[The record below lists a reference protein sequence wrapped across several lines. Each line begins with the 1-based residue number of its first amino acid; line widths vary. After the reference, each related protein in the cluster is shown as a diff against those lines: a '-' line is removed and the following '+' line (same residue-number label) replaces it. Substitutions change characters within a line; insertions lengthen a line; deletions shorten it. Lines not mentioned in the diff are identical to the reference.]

1 MDSNSVPHFYF
12 CCHYL
17 YLTQQLCLLLQ
28 FVPVKYHWETSLVA
42 QTVKR
47 LPTVSEAQVQS
58 LGREDLLEKEMAT
71 RFSIF
76 AWKILWTE
84 EPGRLQSMGSQSRTR
99 GTSLSLSFTFWIPLK
114 CLFTMSC
121 LCTVQALKE
130 VFFFSTL
137 MNILASSQEPVI
149 KSSVINKARNNHN
162 LYGIFISVNS
172 VQFSHSVMSNSL
184 WPHGLRH
191 GRPHCPSPT
200 PGFYSNSCPLS
211 RWCHPTIILSW

>member
-47 LPTVSEAQVQS
+47 LPTVWEAQVQS

-84 EPGRLQSMGSQSRTR
+84 EPGRLQSMGSQKV
-99 GTSLSLSFTFWIPLK
+99 GHDWVTSEIISWAIFEIISWAIFPGGSDGKASAYNAGGPGSIPGSGRSPGEGNGNPLQY
-114 CLFTMSC
+114 SC
-121 LCTVQALKE
+121 LENPMDGGAC
-130 VFFFSTL
+130 
-137 MNILASSQEPVI
+137 
-149 KSSVINKARNNHN
+149 
-162 LYGIFISVNS
+162 
-172 VQFSHSVMSNSL
+172 
-184 WPHGLRH
+184 
-191 GRPHCPSPT
+191 
-200 PGFYSNSCPLS
+200 
-211 RWCHPTIILSW
+211 